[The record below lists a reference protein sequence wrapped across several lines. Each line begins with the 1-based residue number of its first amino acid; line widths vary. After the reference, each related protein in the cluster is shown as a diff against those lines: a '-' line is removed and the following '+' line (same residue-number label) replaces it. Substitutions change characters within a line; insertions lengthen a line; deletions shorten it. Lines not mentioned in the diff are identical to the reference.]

1 MNSVYCTSC
10 GAKIEYSYP
19 KPKFCSS
26 CGTSMYPEV
35 SQMPSKSSVAQTQPL
50 QEDETNIERVPN
62 ISQISYDVDYG
73 MPNVIK
79 GKEMIENP
87 SAPAPRISR
96 APSNQSNATQSK
108 KDVIMESMQSCRNQ
122 DKPTELDG

>member
-1 MNSVYCTSC
+1 MCIVQAAEQKLNIPTQNPSFVLAAEQVCIT
-10 GAKIEYSYP
+10 
-19 KPKFCSS
+19 
-26 CGTSMYPEV
+26 EV
-35 SQMPSKSSVAQTQPL
+35 SANYYKSSVAQTQPL